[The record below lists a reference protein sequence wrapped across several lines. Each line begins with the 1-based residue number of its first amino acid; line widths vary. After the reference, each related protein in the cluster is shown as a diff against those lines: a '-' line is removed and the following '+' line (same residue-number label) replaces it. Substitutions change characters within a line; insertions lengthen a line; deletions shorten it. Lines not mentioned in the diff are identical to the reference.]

1 MHGTELLVVLLGSVA
16 LLLWGVRMV
25 RTGVTRAFGAP
36 IRRVLAAAS
45 RDKLR
50 AFGTGLVITG
60 FVQSSTA
67 TTLIVSS
74 FAARGLIAGAAALAM
89 VLGADV
95 GSTIAAQVLSIDLG
109 PIAFLAVGGGV
120 FAFMGSGRERP
131 RHVARIAIGLGLM
144 LLALRLIGQASEPM
158 RQSAALATVL
168 GALAGEPVLALL
180 AGALVTWA
188 AHSSLA
194 IVLVIASLAAAGV
207 VGPALAAAL
216 ILGANVGGALAPFV
230 SQTGAPPA
238 ARRVPL
244 GNLLM
249 RGVGAV
255 AAVPLIAPALALLAP
270 LDADPARLAINFHT
284 LFNLAV
290 AAVFLGL
297 TGPVARLAE
306 RALPDRPAGDEAGQP
321 RYLDPALVDHPTE
334 ALACATRETLN
345 LGDRVADMLR
355 KTMDVLAQ
363 NDQKLMRA
371 VEQADDTVDKLHEA
385 IKLYLIEVSRAEMSF
400 EESRR
405 YVEILTFVTNLE
417 HVGDIID
424 KNLME
429 LAGKKIKNRT
439 AFSAEGTEELRR
451 LHGRVLENLQLAFNV
466 FMSRDTAAARK
477 LLREKSGI
485 RESEL
490 AAADSHFRRL
500 REGRPESIE
509 SSAIHMDVV
518 RDLKRINSHLTSVA
532 YPILEAAGELR
543 GSRLRDDQVEAPAP
557 AGAPVANGPR
567 GAASA

>member
-25 RTGVTRAFGAP
+25 RTGVTRAFGAA
-36 IRRVLAAAS
+36 IRRVLAAS
-45 RDKLR
+45 TRDRMR

-95 GSTIAAQVLSIDLG
+95 GSTIAAQILSFDLG
-109 PIAFLAVGGGV
+109 PLAFLAIGGGV

-131 RHVARIAIGLGLM
+131 RHVARMAIGLGLM
-144 LLALRLIGQASEPM
+144 LLALKLIGQASDPM
-158 RQSAALATVL
+158 HQSAALATVL
-168 GALAGEPVLALL
+168 GALAGEPVLALI

-194 IVLVIASLAAAGV
+194 IVLVIASLAATGV
-207 VGPALAAAL
+207 VGAPLAAAL
-216 ILGANVGGALAPFV
+216 ILRANVGGALAPLV

-249 RGVGAV
+249 RGIGAV
-255 AAVPLIAPALALLAP
+255 AALPLITPALALLGHI
-270 LDADPARLAINFHT
+270 DAEPARLAINFHS

-290 AAVFLGL
+290 AAIFIGL

-306 RALPDRPAGDEAGQP
+306 RMLPDRPDAEDAGTP
-321 RYLDPALVDHPTE
+321 RYLDPGLIDHPTE

-371 VEQADDTVDKLHEA
+371 VEQADDAVDKLHEA

-429 LAGKKIKNRT
+429 LAATKIKNRT
-439 AFSAEGTEELRR
+439 AFSAEGTDELRT

-490 AAADSHFRRL
+490 ATADSHFRRL

-543 GSRLRDDQVEAPAP
+543 GSRLRDDGTEAPA
-557 AGAPVANGPR
+557 AAPVGDGKR

>member
-1 MHGTELLVVLLGSVA
+1 MHGTELLVLLLGSVA

-25 RTGVTRAFGAP
+25 RTGVTRAFGAA
-36 IRRVLAAAS
+36 IRRVLAAAT
-45 RDKLR
+45 RNRLR
-50 AFGTGLVITG
+50 AFGTGLVVTG

-74 FAARGLIAGAAALAM
+74 FAARGLIAGAAALAL
-89 VLGADV
+89 VLGADI
-95 GSTIAAQVLSIDLG
+95 GSTIAAQVLSFDLG
-109 PIAFLAVGGGV
+109 PLAYVAIAAGV
-120 FAFMGSGRERP
+120 FTFMGTGRERL

-144 LLALRLIGQASEPM
+144 LLALKLISQTSEPM
-158 RQSAALATVL
+158 RQSVALATVL
-168 GALAGEPVLALL
+168 GAFAGEPVLALL
-180 AGALVTWA
+180 AGALITWA

-207 VGPALAAAL
+207 VDAPLAAGL
-216 ILGANVGGALAPFV
+216 ILGANVGGALAPLV

-244 GNLLM
+244 GNLFM

-255 AAVPLIAPALALLAP
+255 VAIPLIGPALSLLGHIDG
-270 LDADPARLAINFHT
+270 DAARLAINFHS

-297 TGPVARLAE
+297 TGPVSRLTE
-306 RALPDRPAGDEAGQP
+306 RILPELPAGEDSAQP
-321 RYLDPALVDHPTE
+321 RYLDPALTDHPAE
-334 ALACATRETLN
+334 ALACAARETLH

-355 KTMDVLAQ
+355 RTMDVLTR
-363 NDQKLMRA
+363 DDPKLVRA
-371 VEQADDTVDKLHEA
+371 IEQADDAVDKLHEA
-385 IKLYLIEVSRAEMSF
+385 IKLYLIDVSRSEMTF

-429 LAGKKIKNRT
+429 LAGKKIRNRT
-439 AFSAEGTEELRR
+439 TFSSEGAGELRR
-451 LHGRVLENLQLAFNV
+451 LHARVLDNLQLAFNV
-466 FMSRDTAAARK
+466 FMSRDTGAARK
-477 LLREKSGI
+477 LLREKGSI

-543 GSRLRDDQVEAPAP
+543 GSRLREDEAEAPAAV
-557 AGAPVANGPR
+557 AGNPR
-567 GAASA
+567 GSAPA